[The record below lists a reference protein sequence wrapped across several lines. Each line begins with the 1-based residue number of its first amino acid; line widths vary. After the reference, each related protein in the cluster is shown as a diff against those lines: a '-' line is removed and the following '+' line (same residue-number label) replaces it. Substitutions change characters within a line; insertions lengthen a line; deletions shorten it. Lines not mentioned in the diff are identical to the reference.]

1 MRLWFLLLQ
10 SLLLT
15 LFAMLA
21 VNGLIKKI
29 NLLRQNFRGD
39 KIPTGY
45 GLILMLSSAPLYALM
60 CVTTTNSNLPALTFL
75 VTVVMFGAVG
85 FLDDLYGTREVG
97 GFKGHFGLLLHGKLT
112 TGAIKAIIGGLVALA
127 LGVVIAKNELS
138 VAILNAL
145 LIVFSA
151 NSLNLLDLR
160 PGRAVSFFWIGLLAL
175 AISKLGNLDIWH
187 ELIILM
193 PAIIWITLLD
203 RSAKIMLGDAGSN
216 TLGAILG
223 LALAWEIGVV
233 GKLIIIIFLGA
244 LQIYAE
250 KYSITKLIEGNR
262 IMREIDRRM
271 GVR

>member
-1 MRLWFLLLQ
+1 MWFLLLQ

-15 LFAMLA
+15 LFAILV
-21 VNGLIKKI
+21 VNSLIKKL

-45 GLILMLSSAPLYALM
+45 GLILILSSAPLYALM
-60 CVTTTNSNLPALTFL
+60 CVTAPSGELRALMFL
-75 VTVVMFGAVG
+75 ITVVMFGAVG
-85 FLDDLYGTREVG
+85 FIDDLFGTREVG

-127 LGVVIAKNELS
+127 LGVVIAKKELS

-175 AISKLGNLDIWH
+175 AILKLFHLSIWH
-187 ELIILM
+187 ELVILM
-193 PAIIWITLLD
+193 PAAIWLTLLD

-223 LALAWEIGVV
+223 LAFALEIGVV
-233 GKLIIIIFLGA
+233 GKLIIVIFLGA
-244 LQIYAE
+244 LQVYAE